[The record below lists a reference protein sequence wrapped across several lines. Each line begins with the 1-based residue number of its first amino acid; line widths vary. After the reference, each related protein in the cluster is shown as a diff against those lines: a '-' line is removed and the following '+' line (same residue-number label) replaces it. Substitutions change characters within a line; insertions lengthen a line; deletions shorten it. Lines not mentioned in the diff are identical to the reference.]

1 MAQAA
6 DITARLRAFLSGLP
20 EQKLQLLV
28 QEIDRARE
36 MGVADAGLDI
46 VVDVVRDLTGQAGE
60 AVRQPPAIQHFVF
73 GMLEPF
79 LASDETE
86 ATGMVRVREA
96 SLGKI
101 WAWLTENPDNSDFQ
115 QLLSSVAANQS
126 DAQIPDPE
134 SIAKLRTKIVE
145 VIDRAL
151 TRLSGKERDRMR
163 FAMLVGGAEGMADL
177 RTVGAVF
184 RLDSQIAEFMDT
196 LPPSPIRLSANVAET
211 LTSSLT
217 EFSRADMV
225 YPLLILMKRLKS
237 PHQLLSILLTH
248 EKTDDG
254 QRLADS
260 PLSAIVTLLLDE
272 IRQSSIRIVS
282 AADRDDSLDGLI
294 GEAQRFARISA
305 AITGGIDLSGVHDW
319 RTQISDH
326 RRETSERLRRTV
338 DKVFPRVRAM
348 MAPLFGHRVS
358 GTHGAVEKHHVVDGV
373 RLLAALRPIRAELAI
388 NQVVATAFNDL
399 TTYVDNAGATVA
411 QAIRAMPAADRE
423 PHLEAFDAFLEI
435 AELTLGNTYAVTLR
449 RSAKI
454 DEPPAQEPQDD
465 ASAA

>member
-6 DITARLRAFLSGLP
+6 DITARLRALLSGLP

-28 QEIDRARE
+28 QEIDRARA
-36 MGVADAGLDI
+36 MGAADAGLDI
-46 VVDVVRDLTGQAGE
+46 VVDVVRDLTVKTGTA
-60 AVRQPPAIQHFVF
+60 ASQPPAVQDDVF
-73 GMLEPF
+73 ATLEPF

-86 ATGMVRVREA
+86 ATGKVRVRRE

-101 WAWLTENPDNSDFQ
+101 WAWLSENPDNEDFQ
-115 QLLSSVAANQS
+115 QLLGSLAATGADAPGLDPDTVAGLRAK
-126 DAQIPDPE
+126 
-134 SIAKLRTKIVE
+134 IAE

-177 RTVGAVF
+177 RTVAAVF
-184 RLDSQIAEFMDT
+184 RLDGQIAEFTDT
-196 LPPSPIRLSANVAET
+196 LPPSPIRLSADVAEAQ
-211 LTSSLT
+211 TSRLT

-237 PHQLLSILLTH
+237 PHQLLSILLAH

-254 QRLADS
+254 ERLADS

-272 IRQSSIRIVS
+272 IRQSSMRIVS
-282 AADRDDSLDGLI
+282 AADRDDRFDGLI

-326 RRETSERLRRTV
+326 RRETSERLRRVV

-348 MAPLFGHRVS
+348 MVPLFGHRAS

-388 NQVVATAFNDL
+388 NQVVTTAFNDL
-399 TTYVDNAGATVA
+399 TSYVDNAGATVA

-435 AELTLGNTYAVTLR
+435 AELTLGNTYAVALR
-449 RSAKI
+449 RSAKV
-454 DEPPAQEPQDD
+454 DEPAGQEPQDD